1 MKKVFLVL
9 MTLILFLPA
18 VHAEENTHEFE
29 ISGESFYNRKTREII
44 TGKLDLNP
52 INIINGFADDV
63 FTEINETK
71 SMLKSILIIAAA
83 SGVLRVLSE
92 SFGGGEATGAA
103 FFACF
108 LMITGSAVK
117 IFSEAVGYGVEIIHA
132 LCGFITKF
140 EPVFIGFLVSSGA
153 VTQAAA
159 FSPVMTSSIYVLSLI
174 VDKCILPLTYFS
186 AVLGIVNNL
195 GNRIEIGTLNSL
207 IKSVSKWI
215 LTGVLTLFSAI
226 LTLYGISTSSL
237 NNLTTRGIKFAVG
250 SFVPV
255 VGGLLSDSID
265 TVLSGAR
272 LMKNAVGTAGMI
284 TVISM
289 SCIPIIKIWIMFMML
304 RITAAFCEPFSDKH
318 ITGVLLSVAD
328 SVQTVFSMVITAVML
343 FIISIGIIL
352 TSTGV
357 GL

>member
-1 MKKVFLVL
+1 MKK
-9 MTLILFLPA
+9 LFLITLMLFILCPP
-18 VHAEENTHEFE
+18 VHADEFL
-29 ISGESFYNRKTREII
+29 IDGEDFYNEKTQEIL
-44 TGKLDLNP
+44 TGRLDLNP
-52 INIINGFADDV
+52 INIVNSLISSLFS
-63 FTEINETK
+63 EISEIK
-71 SMLKSILIIAAA
+71 PLLKSILLIAVA
-83 SGVLRVLSE
+83 SGILRILPD
-92 SFGGGEATGAA
+92 SFGSSDASKAA
-103 FFACF
+103 FFGCF
-108 LMITGSAVK
+108 LLITMSAIK
-117 IFSEAVGYGVEIIHA
+117 IFSEAVGYGVDIIHA

-140 EPVFIGFLVSSGA
+140 EPIFIGLLASGGA
-153 VTQAAA
+153 ITQAAA
-159 FSPVMTSSIYVLSLI
+159 FQPVLTASIYLLSLI

-195 GNRIEIGTLNSL
+195 GNRIEIGTLNNL

-215 LTGVLTLFSAI
+215 LTGVLTLFSAV
-226 LTLYGISTSSL
+226 LTLYGISTSSI
-237 NNLTTRGIKFAVG
+237 NNLTAKGIKFAVG

-289 SCIPIIKIWIMFMML
+289 TALPIIKIWIMLML
-304 RITAAFCEPFSDKH
+304 LRLTAAFTEPFSDKH
-318 ITGVLLSVAD
+318 ITGVLLSIAD
-328 SVQTVFSMVITAVML
+328 SVQTVFSMVLTAAML

-357 GL
+357 NL